1 MRKAAQKIMEALEAT
16 KSILFHLFKVFA
28 MNLPTIN
35 SGLRDNH
42 TRGSVLPNTHEQ
54 VHEKTDLELVTWL
67 VINEDKA

>member
-1 MRKAAQKIMEALEAT
+1 
-16 KSILFHLFKVFA
+16 

-42 TRGSVLPNTHEQ
+42 TRGSVLPNNHEQ
-54 VHEKTDLELVTWL
+54 VHEKTDIELVTWL

>member
-1 MRKAAQKIMEALEAT
+1 MK
-16 KSILFHLFKVFA
+16 
-28 MNLPTIN
+28 LPTIN

-54 VHEKTDLELVTWL
+54 IHEKTDLELVTWL